1 MAAAPLKVLE
11 VRKRLLLERISLQR
25 GELAAHVRGIR
36 RGVSWISLGVGAL
49 GAVRGAVGVLA
60 AARLV
65 APGGRRRLWPVLV
78 AGVTAAWGLGKA
90 AAGVAR
96 RRWLARRGVLD
107 VTPERS

>member
-1 MAAAPLKVLE
+1 MAEASLKVLE

-36 RGVSWISLGVGAL
+36 RGVGWISLGVGAL
-49 GAVRGAVGVLA
+49 RGAAGALA

-78 AGVTAAWGLGKA
+78 TGATVIWGLGKA

-96 RRWLARRGVLD
+96 RRWLARRGAVD
-107 VTPERS
+107 VAAD

>member
-1 MAAAPLKVLE
+1 MAEASLKVLE

-36 RGVSWISLGVGAL
+36 RGVGWISLGLGAFGAL
-49 GAVRGAVGVLA
+49 RGAAGALA

-78 AGVTAAWGLGKA
+78 TGATAIWGLGKA

-96 RRWLARRGVLD
+96 RRWLARRGAVD
-107 VTPERS
+107 VAAD